1 MRTFYVTVEGL
12 VSRVE
17 RVETDS
23 LAKAMVEAK
32 EKFMSQAGALNA
44 VFVSAHEE
52 KTKCQC

>member
-32 EKFMSQAGALNA
+32 EKFMSQGWRTERCSCLID
-44 VFVSAHEE
+44 EE
-52 KTKCQC
+52 KTK

>member
-32 EKFMSQAGALNA
+32 EKFMSQPGALNA
-44 VFVSAHEE
+44 VFVSINEDTS
-52 KTKCQC
+52 K

>member
-23 LAKAMVEAK
+23 LAKAMVKAK

-52 KTKCQC
+52 KTKC